1 MIATGSNNSRSN
13 NTNCGNDDQQ
23 QQQQQ
28 ELLIL
33 DKQRP
38 KPTTAGTSID
48 IPEQESSERNRRLL
62 LYVGLVANVLL
73 LVGGTMF
80 VIFFAREIRSFCSR
94 DTLADVLYW
103 TGFTTFLSSG
113 VLELLV
119 DTLHVRTH
127 QHGRYYTNSANRTM
141 NITISVLFIVASAI
155 DVISFMFWRQVQIR
169 QEQTAQWIASH
180 LWLITSIIVL
190 GVAVLESKK
199 SNNRSN
205 NALPSSSSFDSSAK
219 TFDTVGNVCF
229 FVESCMVCIAR
240 YITIGNYDAFNL
252 PEFRIE
258 LCGSVF
264 WVCSAIAYI
273 IGDIHRFHSYNNGDN
288 PQQQQQQQQ

>member
-1 MIATGSNNSRSN
+1 MIATGSNSHSNKKNS
-13 NTNCGNDDQQ
+13 GNDDQRQLQ
-23 QQQQQ
+23 QQQE

-38 KPTTAGTSID
+38 KPTEAGTGID
-48 IPEQESSERNRRLL
+48 IPEQESSGRIRRLL
-62 LYVGLVANVLL
+62 LYIGLVADVLL

-119 DTLHVRTH
+119 DTLHMRTH

-141 NITISVLFIVASAI
+141 NITISILFIVASAI

-180 LWLITSIIVL
+180 LWLLTSILVL
-190 GVAVLESKK
+190 VVVVFESKK
-199 SNNRSN
+199 SNHGN
-205 NALPSSSSFDSSAK
+205 NLATTTSSTSSFKLSAK
-219 TFDTVGNVCF
+219 MLDTVGNVCF
-229 FVESCMVCIAR
+229 FLESCMICIAR
-240 YITIGNYDAFNL
+240 YITIGNYDEFNL
-252 PEFRIE
+252 PEFRLE

-273 IGDIHRFHSYNNGDN
+273 IGDMHRFNIL
-288 PQQQQQQQQ
+288 QQ